1 MTDELQWLMKQDVA
15 DRLKCGLSTV
25 DVLIRRDRL
34 PVVRI
39 GRAVRIPADQLDRWM
54 TERAEQQRK
63 TPVPA

>member
-1 MTDELQWLMKQDVA
+1 MTDELQWLTKQDVA

-25 DVLIRRDRL
+25 DVLIQRDDL
-34 PVVRI
+34 PVVYL
-39 GRAVRIPADQLDRWM
+39 GRAVRSPADQLERWM